1 MTIEITP
8 QNIILCFSLIG
19 AAVGIIAYF
28 AKAVRW
34 MDRQKKQDEEIKA
47 LRDKHEADQR
57 YINEELTLL
66 TYGILACLKGLQ
78 EKGCNGPVTKAIDDF
93 EKHLNKKAHEVQ

>member
-19 AAVGIIAYF
+19 AAVGIVAYF

-57 YINEELTLL
+57 YINEELTIL
-66 TYGILACLKGLQ
+66 TKGVLACLKGLM
-78 EKGCNGPVTKAIDDF
+78 EKGCNGTVTETAKII
-93 EKHLNKKAHEVQ
+93 ENHLNEKAHEVQ

>member
-19 AAVGIIAYF
+19 AIIGITAYF

-57 YINEELTLL
+57 YINEELTIL
-66 TYGILACLKGLQ
+66 TKGVLACLEGLI
-78 EKGCNGPVTKAIDDF
+78 EKGCNGTVKKTATMIQ
-93 EKHLNKKAHEVQ
+93 EHLNEKAHEVQ

>member
-8 QNIILCFSLIG
+8 QNIILAFSLIG

-34 MDRQKKQDEEIKA
+34 MDRQKKQDEDIKA

-57 YINEELTLL
+57 YINEELTIL
-66 TYGILACLKGLQ
+66 TKGVLACLKGLEEQ
-78 EKGCNGPVTKAIDDF
+78 GCNDSVPKTAKLI
-93 EKHLNKKAHEVQ
+93 EEHLNKKAHEVR